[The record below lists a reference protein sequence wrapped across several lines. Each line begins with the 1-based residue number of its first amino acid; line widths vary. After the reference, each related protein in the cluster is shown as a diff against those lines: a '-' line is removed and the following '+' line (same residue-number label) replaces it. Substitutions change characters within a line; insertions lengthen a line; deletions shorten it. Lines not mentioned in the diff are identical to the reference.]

1 MRTSLVFTFISDD
14 RPGLVESLS
23 NVVASHGGN
32 WLDSRLAQLAGKFAG
47 IIRVSVPSAKLDAL
61 TNALHALESKGLK
74 IVVEQTTAPA
84 DEDRPLRYL
93 LQLIGLDRP
102 GIVKEVS
109 HALATRNINVLELDT
124 FLSSAPMTGE
134 PLFNASALI
143 AAPTSA
149 NIDELREQLDTI
161 TNELTIEIDLK
172 LQH

>member
-14 RPGLVESLS
+14 RPGLVENLS

-61 TNALHALESKGLK
+61 TAALHALESKGLK
-74 IVVEQTTAPA
+74 VVVEQTTSPN

-93 LQLIGLDRP
+93 LQVIGLDRP

-109 HALATRNINVLELDT
+109 RALATRNINVLELDT
-124 FLSSAPMTGE
+124 YLSSAPMTGE

-161 TNELTIEIDLK
+161 ANELTVEIDLK
-172 LQH
+172 LQP